1 MELIG
6 KKSKTFRE
14 AEEWD
19 IKQNREM
26 SLNERFKASATL
38 KTRVYGENPL
48 DVRAC
53 HQKDN

>member
-1 MELIG
+1 MERIG
-6 KKSKTFRE
+6 TKSKTFRE

-48 DVRAC
+48 DLRAC
-53 HQKDN
+53 HRKDN